1 MPNNAVTIN
10 AGVNLAMSLLSSG
23 SPLRDSRF
31 PFPKGLQYIQ
41 RPHRELINLFRTV
54 FWAAD
59 E

>member
-10 AGVNLAMSLLSSG
+10 VGVNLAVD
-23 SPLRDSRF
+23 RHCATYAF
-31 PFPKGLQYIQ
+31 PSCFPKGLQYIQ